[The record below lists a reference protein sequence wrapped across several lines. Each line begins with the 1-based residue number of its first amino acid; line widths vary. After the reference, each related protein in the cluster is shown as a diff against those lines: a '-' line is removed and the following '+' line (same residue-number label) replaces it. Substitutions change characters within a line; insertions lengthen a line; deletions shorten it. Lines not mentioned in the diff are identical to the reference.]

1 MRVEPKLRLGHLG
14 RRYVIETTPGW
25 TTAEL
30 IDHFRYDENGKRRP
44 LAFVHRST
52 DRAKAA

>member
-1 MRVEPKLRLGHLG
+1 MRTEPKLRLSALG
-14 RRYVIETTPGW
+14 RRFVIETTPGW

-44 LAFVHRST
+44 LAFVHRS
-52 DRAKAA
+52 AAHAVAA